1 MPPKTAPDRSSSDR
15 TAGLD
20 RDDVVD
26 TALAMVEAG
35 GGKALTMRK
44 LAAELGVAPTA
55 IYWHVGNRDDLIAAV
70 VQRQAERQA
79 SAVVVGDTPA
89 ERIVSAAS
97 NIWDNA
103 LAHRNVTA
111 LASAAGLT
119 TLLALPLELAVV
131 AELEAAG
138 LRGET
143 ARDALRSILACIAGF
158 LIVAWRTDDAVSA
171 EHRAGALWAAVDDP
185 RLSPQT
191 VASLAERGDVD
202 EMFRTTLATIVAGVL
217 SENED
222 RDQGD
227 RR

>member
-1 MPPKTAPDRSSSDR
+1 MPPKPAPDR
-15 TAGLD
+15 TAAGLD

-26 TALAMVEAG
+26 AALAMVEAG
-35 GGKALTMRK
+35 GAAALTMRK

-79 SAVVVGDTPA
+79 CAVVKGRTPA
-89 ERIVSAAS
+89 ARIESAAT

-111 LASAAGLT
+111 LASGAGLT
-119 TLLALPLELAVV
+119 TLLALPLEVALV

-138 LRGET
+138 LRGAA

-158 LIVAWRTDDAVSA
+158 LIVAWRTDDAVSD
-171 EHRAGALWAAVDDP
+171 EHRAGALWASVDDP
-185 RLSPQT
+185 RLSPET
-191 VASLAERGDVD
+191 VEALGERGDVD
-202 EMFRTTLATIVAGVL
+202 EMFRTTLAAIVAGVL
-217 SENED
+217 DNADSN
-222 RDQGD
+222 QGD